1 MTINQ
6 LVALSFPLV
15 TAAAVGLTALFVR
28 RPWAEH
34 AETSTEI
41 AAHSFEGTDEVL
53 DNPLQAASSERQELE
68 QFLRETAEAIDR
80 LLQNTET
87 FRIRAHLVAEPAERI
102 KAPHA

>member
-34 AETSTEI
+34 RETSAEI
-41 AAHSFEGTDEVL
+41 AAQADEVL
-53 DNPLQAASSERQELE
+53 DSPLTATSPGRQELE
-68 QFLRETAEAIDR
+68 QFLSETAEAIDH
-80 LLQNTET
+80 LLQSTET
-87 FRIRAHLVAEPAERI
+87 FRIRAHLVAEPPDRV